1 MTITGTDCSNGN
13 LEDKDEFKVQLQ
25 IKVNY
30 NKETN
35 AQCNCQYVQ
44 QICLTHFAMITLI
57 SSIMLMTLLT
67 N

>member
-1 MTITGTDCSNGN
+1 MTITGIHCNNDN
-13 LEDKDEFKVQLQ
+13 LVNKDEFKVQLQ
-25 IKVNY
+25 IKANY

-35 AQCNCQYVQ
+35 AQCNCEYVQ

>member
-1 MTITGTDCSNGN
+1 MTITGIDCNNGN
-13 LEDKDEFKVQLQ
+13 LVNKDEFKVKLQ
-25 IKVNY
+25 IKANY

-35 AQCNCQYVQ
+35 VQCNCEYVQ
-44 QICLTHFAMITLI
+44 QICLTHFTMITLI